1 MVERRMM
8 MYFIIALVVIG
19 VDQLVKWW
27 TVTNIELGETIFD
40 NPILS
45 LTHVRNEGAA
55 WNILEGK
62 MWFFYII
69 TTIICVAL
77 VIALFKYKTESKW
90 LTIGLSLILGG
101 AVGNFIDRLRLN
113 YVIDTFQIEFFNF
126 PIFNVADVALT
137 IGVVCVFIYII
148 LDES

>member
-1 MVERRMM
+1 MM
-8 MYFIIALVVIG
+8 MYLIIALLVIG
-19 VDQLVKWW
+19 IDQLVKWW
-27 TVTNIELGETIFD
+27 TVTNIGLGETIFE

-45 LTHVRNEGAA
+45 LTYVKNEGAA

-69 TTIICVAL
+69 TTMICVVL
-77 VIALFKYKTESKW
+77 VIALFKYRAESKW

-101 AVGNFIDRLRLN
+101 AIGNFIDRLRLS
-113 YVIDTFQIEFFNF
+113 YVVDTFQIEFFNF